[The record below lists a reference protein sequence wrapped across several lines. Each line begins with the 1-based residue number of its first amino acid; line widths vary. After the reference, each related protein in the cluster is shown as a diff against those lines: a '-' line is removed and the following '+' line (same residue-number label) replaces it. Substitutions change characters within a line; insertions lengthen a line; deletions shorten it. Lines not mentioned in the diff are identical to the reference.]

1 MTSKARCYTRRFLAL
16 FLTCFLVLQVLL
28 EKFPYIGTSL
38 VIIRLPGFSGHPCLI
53 DPACT
58 REPPAHHPEYG
69 LAPLVGIE
77 PTQRQIESAGQ
88 KIGTCVG
95 NRVFMPRPERDQKN
109 VELTP
114 IYTISQTIGT
124 FGTTFDKTVASL
136 FYAFLRVST
145 ADSLCH
151 LMPCQAVDKSQAD
164 NLAH

>member
-53 DPACT
+53 DPACA

-88 KIGTCVG
+88 KIGTCG
-95 NRVFMPRPERDQKN
+95 GDRVFMPRPARGWKN
-109 VELTP
+109 KRLSP
-114 IYTISQTIGT
+114 SYTISHPIGT
-124 FGTTFDKTVASL
+124 FGTTFDKTVAC
-136 FYAFLRVST
+136 FFDGFFRVSSSY
-145 ADSLCH
+145 ALRH
-151 LMPCQAVDKSQAD
+151 LMPSQTIDKSQAD